1 MAIKRELQIKK
12 NWEVIFTPPYNS
24 MCQPIEE
31 IWAYVKNYVAARY
44 TVGRTEAQ
52 LRQQTLDGFYG
63 DGGGH
68 AAVSGALCSDFIRHT
83 HEYLDKFVQEYVPG
97 ALSLAELAAKLRNNQ
112 IPDMQARYANVPVPA
127 DDDADEDGDDAP
139 SSDEDGDEE
148 E

>member
-1 MAIKRELQIKK
+1 M
-12 NWEVIFTPPYNS
+12 
-24 MCQPIEE
+24 
-31 IWAYVKNYVAARY
+31 
-44 TVGRTEAQ
+44 
-52 LRQQTLDGFYG
+52 
-63 DGGGH
+63 
-68 AAVSGALCSDFIRHT
+68 SGALCSDFIRHT